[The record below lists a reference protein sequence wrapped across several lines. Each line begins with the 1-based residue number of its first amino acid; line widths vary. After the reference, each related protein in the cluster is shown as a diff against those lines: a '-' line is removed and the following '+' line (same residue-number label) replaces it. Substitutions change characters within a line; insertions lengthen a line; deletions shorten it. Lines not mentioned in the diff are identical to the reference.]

1 MAKSTKKKVTFE
13 SCDKAFMENNFG
25 LSQVNEIPEL
35 TAWVSSKIAV
45 TEFEKEVVLNLL
57 DNTKR
62 RIDDWN
68 EEGLKMNFIAP
79 LLSYVKFNSEKYT
92 AFADE
97 KFEAEVGDYFLTGKL
112 DWFVAKGIY
121 KPETPIFFL
130 QEFKRGKGNP
140 SDPDGQILAEMLASR
155 TLNNQEDEVMYG
167 VVIIGKNW
175 NLIVLKGTEYALSN
189 TFDSK
194 NIEDLIEIFEILKAS
209 KKIIEQKI
217 EVLEAKNPIK
227 SRL

>member
-13 SCDKAFMENNFG
+13 SCDKTFMQNIFG
-25 LSQVNEIPEL
+25 FRQIKEIPEL
-35 TAWVSSKIAV
+35 TAWINSKISI
-45 TEFEKEVVLNLL
+45 TKFEKALVEDLLN
-57 DNTKR
+57 DTTY

-97 KFEAEVGDYFLTGKL
+97 KFEAEVGDYLLTGKL
-112 DWFVAKGIY
+112 DWFVAKGLY
-121 KPETPIFFL
+121 KPEAPIFFL
-130 QEFKRGKGNP
+130 QEFKRAKGNP
-140 SDPDGQILAEMLASR
+140 SDPDGQILAEMLACR
-155 TLNNQEDEVMYG
+155 TLNDQENEVMYG
-167 VVIIGKNW
+167 VVIIGKSW
-175 NLIVLKGTEYALSN
+175 NLIVLKGSEYALSN

-217 EVLEAKNPIK
+217 EVLEARANLNK
-227 SRL
+227 R